1 MLDEKELTQ
10 VREYVIKILPD
21 LLRSDPAIA
30 TTIEGILAQQ
40 FPRRDEF
47 ARLLD
52 EVRDFRQETDQRFEQ
67 VDQRFEQVDQRFE
80 QIDQRFEQVDQ
91 RFEQVDQRFE
101 QVTGRLD
108 NLEKGQLGLRRDMAK
123 LQSSQESLLH
133 RMTGVEAWSRFIT
146 GTVRNQKG
154 ESLESAVAAGLRYGF
169 SNPDIQ
175 PEQILLRQK
184 IADREGLIYPFPYE
198 SEVDIIASNGELIV
212 FEVKSTGRADEV
224 WHFAMKVRLLAA
236 QNPDKQVRGVFI
248 APEAGPDI
256 QEQCERFGVE
266 LLDWPGFESKP

>member
-52 EVRDFRQETDQRFEQ
+52 EVRDFRQET
-67 VDQRFEQVDQRFE
+67 
-80 QIDQRFEQVDQ
+80 DQ

-169 SNPDIQ
+169 SNPNIQ

-184 IADREGLIYPFPYE
+184 IADREGLIYPLPYE

-212 FEVKSTGRADEV
+212 FEVKSTGRSDEV